1 MFTSDLFNTSN
12 LFTRSLLRRIT
23 RSAAALAMLVGLSS
37 QAAFADGNYLPD
49 NGGSNGWNGRPSHS
63 RSLGNYEVERDSMPP
78 HRGGSYR
85 SNYRPEDG
93 RDLNSAPRNRSWN
106 QRLDLQDPRSK
117 DGNDTFGDDSLPSYR
132 NGSRRPQYDLDPVPA
147 TIPGDRSWR
156 DRIDRSVSPNRSFD
170 DTPFNNGF
178 YNNGNFSNGSFNNG
192 GFNNGSFRNGIGRDS
207 LPFDNSYVPALR
219 DQLPSV
225 RPQKKV
231 DERPQPAE
239 LINRRY
245 SDPAVLGFIAQLNPQ
260 QGLTLYGEVLELIQ
274 NRHLEPPQP
283 AVLVRQ
289 AQQNLILAMQNPAFA
304 QANRLTPNQQ
314 QVAALQQAFAGMSQQ
329 MNVSSNQQAVSALQ
343 WTMQAAQQTAGI
355 NPSVTAVE
363 FIYGAIDGLDR
374 FSAFVPPETAKLSNQ
389 QLGESV
395 VGVGV
400 QIEVAATAGVKV
412 VRVIANSPAATAGL
426 QKNDLIVAV
435 NGQSIA
441 GRSLDAVTQLITG
454 PEGTMAVLTVQRNQM
469 QASFNVPRRSIQV
482 QTINDVQFVDQS
494 AKIGYFKLDTFAS
507 ASAREMEAAL
517 WQLHQ
522 QGMQGLVLDLRGDPG
537 GLLTTAI
544 ETADMFLP
552 SGTIV
557 STRGRTSQD
566 NSTETAREEQTWKVP
581 LVVLID
587 DHSASASE
595 IFAAAIQENGRGIIV
610 GRHSYGKGTV
620 QTLFPLNSL
629 PAGLRL
635 TTARFY
641 SPSGRPMAGEGVEP
655 DVYVAQSTTDVGPQD
670 RDVQTAIQV
679 LRSGATPQSGRNNL
693 GNFSAR

>member
-1 MFTSDLFNTSN
+1 MFTSSLFSTPN
-12 LFTRSLLRRIT
+12 LFTQNFLRRVA
-23 RSAAALAMLVGLSS
+23 RSAATLAMIVGL
-37 QAAFADGNYLPD
+37 AAPTAFADGNYQPV
-49 NGGSNGWNGRPSHS
+49 NGDSNGWNSRP
-63 RSLGNYEVERDSMPP
+63 LGGYEVDRDSLPP
-78 HRGGSYR
+78 HRGGNYR
-85 SNYRPEDG
+85 SNYRPDDG
-93 RDLNSAPRNRSWN
+93 RDFNRDDRDVTPYGRNLDRQPRTRDWN
-106 QRLDLQDPRSK
+106 QRIDIPNYRSN
-117 DGNDTFGDDSLPSYR
+117 NDSDAFGDDSLPTYQ
-132 NGSRRPQYDLDPVPA
+132 NGSRRPRFDDLPVPA

-156 DRIDRSVSPNRSFD
+156 DRIDRTLTPGRQFNDSQFDNSPFD
-170 DTPFNNGF
+170 NGF
-178 YNNGNFSNGSFNNG
+178 YNNGNFQNGNG
-192 GFNNGSFRNGIGRDS
+192 GHRT
-207 LPFDNSYVPALR
+207 PFDNGWGPTLR
-219 DQLPSV
+219 DQLPAV

-231 DERPQPAE
+231 DERPQPSE
-239 LINRRY
+239 LISKRY
-245 SDPAVLGFIAQLNPQ
+245 SDPAVLAFIAQLSPQ
-260 QGLTLYGEVLELIQ
+260 QGLALYGEVLDLIQ
-274 NRHLEPPQP
+274 NRHLEPQQP
-283 AVLVRQ
+283 AMLVRQ
-289 AQQNLILAMQNPAFA
+289 AQQNLLVALSNPAFV
-304 QANRLTPNQQ
+304 QANRLMPNQQ

-329 MNVSSNQQAVSALQ
+329 MNVMSNQQAVSALQ
-343 WTMQAAQQTAGI
+343 WTMQTAQQTAGI
-355 NPSVTAVE
+355 SPSVTAVE

-412 VRVIANSPAATAGL
+412 VRVVANSPAAAAGL

-441 GRSLDAVTQLITG
+441 GRTLDAVTQLITG
-454 PEGTMAVLTVQRNQM
+454 AEGTVAVLTVQRNQM
-469 QASFNVPRRSIQV
+469 QANFNVPRRSIQV
-482 QTINDVQFVDQS
+482 QTINDVQFVDQA
-494 AKIGYFKLDTFAS
+494 AKIGYFKLDTFAA

-552 SGTIV
+552 TGTIV

-566 NSTETAREEQTWKVP
+566 NSMETAREEQTWKVP

-587 DHSASASE
+587 EHSASASE
-595 IFAAAIQENGRGIIV
+595 IFAAAIQENGRGVIV

-620 QTLFPLNSL
+620 QTLFPLNTL

-641 SPSGRPMAGEGVEP
+641 SPTGRPMAGEGVEP
-655 DVYVAQSTTDVGPQD
+655 DVYVAQSTTDVGAQD

-679 LRSGATPQSGRNNL
+679 LRSGATPGNGRNNL